1 MYLKSDSFYP
11 VHPHHLVQAT
21 LTSHLDYY
29 NSLLFSLQSSPQG
42 SQAAPSNAAVTPCAD
57 LSAFVVPS
65 ALTASPLLS
74 ATSAT
79 SQFPSP
85 PLETLSSLLY

>member
-42 SQAAPSNAAVTPCAD
+42 SQGDDFKSKVT
-57 LSAFVVPS
+57 S
-65 ALTASPLLS
+65 
-74 ATSAT
+74 
-79 SQFPSP
+79 
-85 PLETLSSLLY
+85 